1 MIKMISERKKE
12 RKKNEWMNERERQC
26 LWDQQKWVH
35 IKMNQCAWKKK
46 DKPIGPKGLKRYLK
60 KFIARGESVFFV
72 ALDFDN
78 TLKRW
83 VKLRL
88 E

>member
-1 MIKMISERKKE
+1 MCM
-12 RKKNEWMNERERQC
+12 
-26 LWDQQKWVH
+26 
-35 IKMNQCAWKKK
+35 KKK

-78 TLKRW
+78 TLKR
-83 VKLRL
+83 
-88 E
+88 